1 MNFSAALINWYQQN
15 KRNLPW
21 RNTQNAYHIWL
32 SEIILQQ
39 TRVAQGMPY
48 YYKFVNRYADI
59 NSFANASEDEILNL
73 WQGLGYYSRGRNML
87 KTAIAI
93 KNNFGG
99 VFPTAYSDLIG
110 LIGIGEYTAAAISS
124 FAANEVRAVVDG
136 NVYRVLS
143 RFFGIDTPINSTNGK
158 KEFQNLAN
166 TLIDQVQPALFN
178 QAIMKFGALVC
189 KPKNP
194 TCNICNLNTNCI
206 AYQQNTIN
214 ELPVKLKKLK
224 IKERYFYFF
233 VVNSGSHIVMKRR
246 DNTDIWAGLHD
257 FPSIE
262 TPTMQSI
269 GEVFATQQ
277 FGLWFNEDA
286 IISKVTGPIK
296 HLLTHQKIYAYFIE
310 ISAFK
315 YNVINSTNWVSVPIS
330 QLENYAQPKLI
341 FTYLKNYLNSIKY

>member
-1 MNFSAALINWYQQN
+1 MKFSTALINWYQQN
-15 KRNLPW
+15 KRDLPW

-48 YYKFVNRYADI
+48 YFKFVNRFADI
-59 NSFANASEDEILNL
+59 NNFAEATEDEILNL

-87 KTAIAI
+87 KTAISI

-99 VFPTAYSDLIG
+99 VFPTKYKDLIG

-136 NVYRVLS
+136 NVYRVLA
-143 RFFGIDTPINSTNGK
+143 RFFAIDTAINSTNGK

-166 TLIDQVQPALFN
+166 SLIDIQQPALFN
-178 QAIMKFGALVC
+178 QAIMEFGALVC

-194 TCNICNLNTNCI
+194 TCNLCSLNLNCI
-206 AYQQNTIN
+206 AYQQNKIN
-214 ELPVKLKKLK
+214 QLPVKLKKLK
-224 IKERYFYFF
+224 IRERYFYFF
-233 VVNSGSHIVMKRR
+233 VVNNNSQIVIKRR

-262 TPTMQSI
+262 TPTLQTI
-269 GEVFATQQ
+269 GEVFANPQ
-277 FGLWFNEDA
+277 FNLWFSSGA
-286 IISKVTGPIK
+286 VISKVGQPIK
-296 HLLTHQKIYAYFIE
+296 HLLTHQKIYAHFIE
-310 ISAFK
+310 ISEFK
-315 YNVINSTNWVSVPIS
+315 TNIIKSNNWISVPIN
-330 QLENYAQPKLI
+330 QLEKFAQPKLI
-341 FTYLKNYLNSIKY
+341 FTFLKNYLNLIKY

>member
-1 MNFSAALINWYQQN
+1 MDFSTMLINWYKLN
-15 KRNLPW
+15 KRDLPW
-21 RNTQNAYHIWL
+21 RNTQNPYHIWL

-48 YYKFVNRYADI
+48 YYKFVNHFADI
-59 NSFANASEDEILNL
+59 NSFANATEDEVLNL
-73 WQGLGYYSRGRNML
+73 WQGLGYYARGRNML

-99 VFPTAYSDLIG
+99 VFPTAYRDLIG
-110 LIGIGEYTAAAISS
+110 LTGIGEYTAAAISS

-143 RFFGIDTPINSTNGK
+143 RFFGIHTPINSTNGK

-166 TLIDQVQPALFN
+166 SLISLQQPALFN
-178 QAIMKFGALVC
+178 QAIMELGALVC

-194 TCNICNLNTNCI
+194 TCIICNLNVNCI
-206 AYQQNTIN
+206 AYHENKIN
-214 ELPVKLKKLK
+214 ELPVKLKKQK

-233 VVNSGSHIVMKRR
+233 VINTDNHLIMKRR
-246 DNTDIWAGLHD
+246 DDTDIWAGLYD
-257 FPSIE
+257 FPLIE
-262 TPTMQSI
+262 TPTLQSI
-269 GEVFATQQ
+269 GEVFANQQ
-277 FGLWFNEDA
+277 FGLWFKPD
-286 IISKVTGPIK
+286 IVISKVSGPIK

-310 ISAFK
+310 ISTPK
-315 YNVINSTNWVSVPIS
+315 NYVINSPNWKSVPIS

-341 FTYLKNYLNSIKY
+341 FAYLKNYLNSIKY